1 VVSFYKENLKLKK
14 FKKKKKSHREGCF
27 SIFFLEYLSVRK
39 FSSKYMRDMIQ
50 SPESFGT
57 NEEQHIEGSLNQSPE
72 SFDSNE
78 EQHTK

>member
-1 VVSFYKENLKLKK
+1 MLFNLLPGIFVCEEWK
-14 FKKKKKSHREGCF
+14 FA
-27 SIFFLEYLSVRK
+27 LK

-78 EQHTK
+78 QQHTKWSLF